1 MNSAASPPTP
11 DRIGSGESAA
21 ARPAT
26 GMRLDLYDNSSFDRG
41 ASKLTEALWI
51 LCKCVFFLNPFPW
64 PSSLRVRLLR
74 LFGSKIGRGVVIRSG
89 VNVTFPWRFTTGDHV
104 WIGDEVLILTLA
116 PVTIGSQV
124 CISQR
129 AYLCTGSH
137 DWRRET
143 FDLQTRSIVVED
155 SVWISS
161 QAFIGPGLRIGNDSV
176 IAAGAIVTKSI
187 PSHSLA
193 KGNPAVVT
201 LKNA

>member
-1 MNSAASPPTP
+1 MSSAASPPTP
-11 DRIGSGESAA
+11 DRAGPGASAA
-21 ARPAT
+21 TRPAT
-26 GMRLDLYDNSSFDRG
+26 GMRLDLYDNSDFDRG

-74 LFGSKIGRGVVIRSG
+74 LFGAKIGRGVVIRSG

-176 IAAGAIVTKSI
+176 IGAGAIVTKSI

-193 KGNPAVVT
+193 KGNPAIVVP
-201 LKNA
+201 KNA